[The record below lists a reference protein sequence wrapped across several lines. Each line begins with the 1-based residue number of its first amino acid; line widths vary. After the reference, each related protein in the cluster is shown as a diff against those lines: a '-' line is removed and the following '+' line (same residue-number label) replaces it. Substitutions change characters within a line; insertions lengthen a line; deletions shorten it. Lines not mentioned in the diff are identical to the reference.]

1 MKGLGPQ
8 GYTRVLFSTLVLG
21 QVILMLGVL
30 RVCGARC
37 LGAAKGKPRL
47 SMSLI

>member
-8 GYTRVLFSTLVLG
+8 GYTRVLFSTLALG

-30 RVCGARC
+30 RVCGAIDVSEVQKGN
-37 LGAAKGKPRL
+37 LG
-47 SMSLI
+47 